1 MSAQI
6 KTPTQPSQT
15 ARTIET
21 RNNEVNLK
29 KPISKVNSESAFPA
43 ILCTRS
49 PVRSR
54 VIIRKRLLRIL
65 EALVTGNS
73 RLSSSSHAHTFASS
87 CCASWRTWRPSRSRS
102 PRRCWRTQTLAGRR
116 GPRPDWRC
124 PVVAA
129 AAPLLLL
136 GAVCAA
142 RRRLCA
148 AEQPA
153 IARRTPLACSCL
165 ACGWNYRDD
174 I

>member
-65 EALVTGNS
+65 EALVTGKAQLELARTHLCLLLL
-73 RLSSSSHAHTFASS
+73 RLME
-87 CCASWRTWRPSRSRS
+87 
-102 PRRCWRTQTLAGRR
+102 
-116 GPRPDWRC
+116 D
-124 PVVAA
+124 VATISVSVS
-129 AAPLLLL
+129 APLL
-136 GAVCAA
+136 AYPDA
-142 RRRLCA
+142 RR
-148 AEQPA
+148 ETWPP
-153 IARRTPLACSCL
+153 T
-165 ACGWNYRDD
+165 
-174 I
+174 